1 MNDVE
6 QRDGVGETEGDG
18 SSVSRT
24 PARQMNRPLLS
35 HQPRPSVP
43 DPESSP
49 QASAPEPEEID
60 FSGLPKYNLG
70 ALFMPAV
77 WGPAHGQW
85 ISILFYPLWLF
96 ADTSITNAVLFG
108 GFTYIL
114 AASVIIGTAALT
126 IFYARTVGYKA
137 YARVAHKVT
146 KEQYLKSQRK
156 WTVISILI
164 AIVFAAFA
172 TWYNLTIR
180 LPQGLS

>member
-1 MNDVE
+1 MKETQEKDQQQQE
-6 QRDGVGETEGDG
+6 QGRGNG
-18 SSVSRT
+18 SLPPLEEKR
-24 PARQMNRPLLS
+24 NRPLSALEETRNRSLS
-35 HQPRPSVP
+35 PGT
-43 DPESSP
+43 
-49 QASAPEPEEID
+49 EPAEID
-60 FSGLPKYNLG
+60 YSGLPKINLG

-108 GFTYIL
+108 GFTYAL
-114 AASVIIGTAALT
+114 AASVILGTAALT

-146 KEQYLKSQRK
+146 KEQYLARERK
-156 WTVISILI
+156 WAVASLLI
-164 AIVFAAFA
+164 ALIFVGFA

-180 LPQGLS
+180 LPQGLI